1 MNRFTYKLVRLC
13 GIGARCV
20 LRSFVGVIRTFYC
33 EVFFAAIG
41 SDLKISTLVT
51 KTLKNKMSRNTEAFL
66 GEEDTKGFLVPQ
78 HLVS

>member
-1 MNRFTYKLVRLC
+1 MP
-13 GIGARCV
+13 
-20 LRSFVGVIRTFYC
+20 GVFKGPLSVPSELFIAKF
-33 EVFFAAIG
+33 FFAAIG

-78 HLVS
+78 DLVS